1 MSEITKQIVHVVNLL
16 PSFFPNKIHEKAKL
30 EAQLANVE
38 EENICT
44 HNSTVVIRACFSFFH
59 RKAHK
64 IIIFSCFHDV
74 FMIFY
79 FIIFYHTFLISVMV
93 HSFFFN
99 NVKILW
105 FYSIFEKKNTIWTL
119 NNIYYKSISCLNSM
133 SWFNH
138 SNFTLHILSSVSLL

>member
-99 NVKILW
+99 NVKDHAIFVENEFNSIIHAIIRFFPSRYIL
-105 FYSIFEKKNTIWTL
+105 
-119 NNIYYKSISCLNSM
+119 M
-133 SWFNH
+133 A
-138 SNFTLHILSSVSLL
+138 IL